1 MYDSQKDD
9 PDAALHADEPL
20 SQDCTLTQPQHGTEL
35 LIVCPT
41 LKQRKEWVQ
50 KLQKSLSDGSHV
62 PSTQRLRVLE
72 LHLVI

>member
-9 PDAALHADEPL
+9 PDAALHVDEPL
-20 SQDCTLTQPQHGTEL
+20 SQDCTLTQSQHDTGL

-41 LKQRKEWVQ
+41 LKQQQEWVQ
-50 KLQKSLSDGSHV
+50 KVKKPLLDGNYV
-62 PSTQRLRVLE
+62 PSTQHLRALE